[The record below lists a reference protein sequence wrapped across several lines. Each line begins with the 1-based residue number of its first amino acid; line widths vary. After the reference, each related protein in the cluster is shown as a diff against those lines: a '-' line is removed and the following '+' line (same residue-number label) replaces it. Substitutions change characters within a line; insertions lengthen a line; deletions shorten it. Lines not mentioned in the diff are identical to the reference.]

1 MPVAQRFQIALAL
14 AALSGALFVA
24 STPRARLP
32 PWLVKWAIACA
43 RACSRTRAWQACAR
57 VCKRAAVPLRALAKR
72 ALSGVAADL
81 KALDVD
87 THAAKGESKAG
98 DQASPAQAGK
108 GGAAAQAAELSVAAD
123 ELEKVVV
130 AIASTRKTLD
140 ARAHARKDAK
150 AHAQGQP
157 HDSKGAAA
165 QQEAEAAAAQPGGE
179 DKSGGDGAGSNVDR
193 SEPPF
198 GGEDG
203 KDGTSAEDTDA
214 SKGKDGPGRARGAAA
229 DGTFFTDVRD

>member
-1 MPVAQRFQIALAL
+1 M
-14 AALSGALFVA
+14 
-24 STPRARLP
+24 
-32 PWLVKWAIACA
+32 
-43 RACSRTRAWQACAR
+43 
-57 VCKRAAVPLRALAKR
+57 
-72 ALSGVAADL
+72 
-81 KALDVD
+81 
-87 THAAKGESKAG
+87 
-98 DQASPAQAGK
+98 
-108 GGAAAQAAELSVAAD
+108 AAD

-150 AHAQGQP
+150 AHAQGQS

-165 QQEAEAAAAQPGGE
+165 QQGAEAAAAQPGGK

-193 SEPPF
+193 CVGRCVCPHTCVYLRRGRLAASDSLERGGTRAARLRARARRSEPPF
-198 GGEDG
+198 SGEDG